1 MGHTTDHLE
10 ERLVSVVDHTVVPYP
25 DIAQY
30 EVNSRLVKSM
40 ALCELCITVVSREA
54 AELCVIWHKTARL
67 FRTHHVPPE
76 NVAED
81 LSKDQIHIHYAAYKY
96 ITNTVF
102 FSMISYY
109 YKHHI

>member
-1 MGHTTDHLE
+1 MCDTADHLE

-30 EVNSRLVKSM
+30 EVNSRLVKSV
-40 ALCELCITVVSREA
+40 ALCELCITVVWREVA
-54 AELCVIWHKTARL
+54 VLCVIWHKTARL

-81 LSKDQIHIHYAAYKY
+81 LSKDQTHIHYGAYKY
-96 ITNTVF
+96 ILV
-102 FSMISYY
+102 SMICLIYN
-109 YKHHI
+109 